1 MFNGRCEM
9 FFSKRPTRRGK
20 MDRLRLLFA
29 FLLLVMA
36 SACAAPMPRGGAPGA
51 TPEKRTIAEKVLA
64 SMQPA
69 DEALFLQ
76 GLSFLSES
84 LQKNDY
90 SAVKYPLA
98 TLINDHP
105 KSKWRD
111 NAYML
116 LRLIGELESY
126 RDKLYAEEAAI
137 DKTLTDKAKTLQ
149 ENEQLKKDIRLLN
162 EKFQAELTACQQEN
176 EQLKKDLQLLKDLE
190 MQLDKREKM
199 LR

>member
-1 MFNGRCEM
+1 
-9 FFSKRPTRRGK
+9 

-36 SACAAPMPRGGAPGA
+36 GACAPLMLPVEAP
-51 TPEKRTIAEKVLA
+51 V
-64 SMQPA
+64 
-69 DEALFLQ
+69 DEQAKDEELFLR

-105 KSKWRD
+105 TSKWRD

-126 RDKLYAEEAAI
+126 RDKLCAEGAAL
-137 DKTLTDKAKTLQ
+137 DKTLADKAKTLQ

-176 EQLKKDLQLLKDLE
+176 EQLKKDLQLLKNLE